1 MQETERERERDRDLT
16 WVVLLTTIWEGFP
29 YVTKPNT
36 FRSVV
41 ARLGSTGGDSEYS
54 ESSGSAGQLAT
65 RDSAVSLRY
74 IVRSKGATS
83 RQVPDSY
90 IIMYIYI
97 YVRISIYMYIVRVCV
112 CFQHTVY
119 YLSTCHIIPT
129 LLSYHTYHIRVGL
142 LAQGAGR
149 DNIPIFPR
157 SEIMICM
164 SA

>member
-1 MQETERERERDRDLT
+1 MINIHHIISSVIYIECKRQRERERERERDLT
-16 WVVLLTTIWEGFP
+16 WVVILTTIWEGFP

-90 IIMYIYI
+90 INIYI
-97 YVRISIYMYIVRVCV
+97 YVCVCVRISIYIYSTGVCLRPTYRVLFEHMSHNAYTSIISYI
-112 CFQHTVY
+112 
-119 YLSTCHIIPT
+119 
-129 LLSYHTYHIRVGL
+129 SYTGWTGGSR
-142 LAQGAGR
+142 GR
-149 DNIPIFPR
+149 P
-157 SEIMICM
+157 
-164 SA
+164 